1 MIPQMTT
8 RTTCVCSHAA
18 VHTGVVGWN
27 SSLFSSATLHLTSK
41 FQTIY
46 RCNREVEPTWPKKQL
61 QKRCSLYQKTNHRLC
76 AAERSSMEEQ
86 MIFDNL
92 DEKLEDDASV
102 ITAKWLSIQFDYP
115 IREAER
121 LLSSYFE
128 HRPHLSAVYLLN
140 GIYADG
146 EIVVQLV
153 PDGKLREM
161 ESRFMS
167 TPSRL
172 VYSVQRQQ
180 CRSSTLAS
188 VEMLT
193 NITSKSLKKLATI
206 PWCPADTTRN
216 PLVCLNNAVQDS
228 KQPISPLIP
237 KLSAI
242 GKDAQIKT
250 TEVTNFFTPTP
261 KTTTT
266 TVPTKR
272 PVKRASN
279 FFDVKPNKK
288 QNSPEKIPAN
298 LSTGETIRNTVIA
311 DAGDDDDDD
320 EFLTSAVSR
329 SCAVK
334 RKRIIVE
341 SDEENEPSPEPIINK
356 SPNKSQK
363 RKSTKEILVSDSE
376 TDSPAPKSRRSR
388 KPPANDE
395 KAPSPNHFPPSLQV
409 KRSSPKSF
417 VSPKKPA
424 APKLDLT
431 SRRNPHRRQV
441 LKTFTDEDGF
451 MVTEKVWEGASDEE
465 EISKTGPPTD
475 AVVDHSVDGGVASNV
490 PPVAAVVPANTTA
503 CLTGAPT
510 LGISKPGRTAKADAK
525 RPASKQ
531 ASLSSFFKRG

>member
-1 MIPQMTT
+1 ML
-8 RTTCVCSHAA
+8 C
-18 VHTGVVGWN
+18 
-27 SSLFSSATLHLTSK
+27 
-41 FQTIY
+41 FQ
-46 RCNREVEPTWPKKQL
+46 
-61 QKRCSLYQKTNHRLC
+61 H
-76 AAERSSMEEQ
+76 SSMEEQ

-92 DEKLEDDASV
+92 DEKLEDDVSV

-140 GIYADG
+140 GMYTDG

-153 PDGKLREM
+153 PHGKLSEM

-167 TPSRL
+167 TPTRL

-193 NITSKSLKKLATI
+193 SITSKSLKKLVTI

-237 KLSAI
+237 KLSATS
-242 GKDAQIKT
+242 KDAQIKT
-250 TEVTNFFTPTP
+250 TEVTNFFISTP
-261 KTTTT
+261 KPTTT

-279 FFDVKPNKK
+279 FFDMKSNKK
-288 QNSPEKIPAN
+288 QNIPDKIPAN
-298 LSTGETIRNTVIA
+298 LPTSEITQNTVVA
-311 DAGDDDDDD
+311 DAAADVDDDD
-320 EFLTSAVSR
+320 EFLTSAVLR
-329 SCAVK
+329 SSAVK

-341 SDEENEPSPEPIINK
+341 SDEENEPLCDCPSPKVKSSEPILKK
-356 SPNKSQK
+356 SPSKSQK
-363 RKSTKEILVSDSE
+363 RKSTKEILVADSE

-388 KPPANDE
+388 KPPVKDE
-395 KAPSPNHFPPSLQV
+395 KEPSPNHLPSLQV
-409 KRSSPKSF
+409 KRPSPKSF
-417 VSPKKPA
+417 VSPKKLA

-431 SRRNPHRRQV
+431 GKRNPHRRQV
-441 LKTFTDEDGF
+441 MKTFTDEDGF

-465 EISKTGPPTD
+465 DISKAASSTD
-475 AVVDHSVDGGVASNV
+475 AVVGHSVDGGVAPNV
-490 PPVAAVVPANTTA
+490 PPVAAVVPSNTTA

-510 LGISKPGRTAKADAK
+510 LGTSKPGRTAKTDAK

-531 ASLSSFFKRG
+531 ASLSSFFKRA